1 VQAKNYAMSEISNGP
16 TQKLTVGNCNV
27 VSHFNVVP
35 VIIIFAFVLVVAVVV
50 VVVVVVLAVVVT
62 VCFLMLELFF
72 GLLGS
77 TC

>member
-1 VQAKNYAMSEISNGP
+1 MQAKNYAMSEISNGP

-27 VSHFNVVP
+27 LSHFNVVP
-35 VIIIFAFVLVVAVVV
+35 VIIIFAVIFVVVAVVLAV
-50 VVVVVVLAVVVT
+50 VVAVVVT

>member
-1 VQAKNYAMSEISNGP
+1 MQAKNYAMSEILNGP

-27 VSHFNVVP
+27 LSHFKVVP
-35 VIIIFAFVLVVAVVV
+35 VIIIFAVIFVVVAVVLAV
-50 VVVVVVLAVVVT
+50 VVAVVVT